1 MGAVFPDSYPVKQG
15 YGVEHGFQIVVPVR
29 ALLCYVESKVY
40 LGAGGYCI
48 HRDDLLLSI
57 LLIVNEIRVDE
68 QTSRYAFL
76 ELTRYEQTRLIFDE
90 TRVDKEY
97 V

>member
-1 MGAVFPDSYPVKQG
+1 M
-15 YGVEHGFQIVVPVR
+15 
-29 ALLCYVESKVY
+29 
-40 LGAGGYCI
+40 
-48 HRDDLLLSI
+48 LLSI

-68 QTSRYAFL
+68 QTRRYAFL